1 MAKRQDLDRLCDVRL
16 FADCSNRELGRIAGA
31 CTRVDVSAGKTLL
44 RQGDYARE
52 AFVVVEGEVVV
63 RRNDRKV
70 TELGPGS
77 VVGELGLFHPFER
90 NATVEAKTDAVV
102 LVISPRDFMALL
114 REVPS
119 ITRKVM
125 TAMASR
131 VRELDTKAYG

>member
-1 MAKRQDLDRLCDVRL
+1 M
-16 FADCSNRELGRIAGA
+16 
-31 CTRVDVSAGKTLL
+31 
-44 RQGDYARE
+44 
-52 AFVVVEGEVVV
+52 